1 VTPAVRE
8 LVEALLAARNAGSRE
23 HVRALLAPEATYWDC
38 LRGRV
43 RGAEAVT
50 EALVTSDAGSERPR
64 FVAERL
70 AATGGHAVMEVRVC
84 SDQGSEAAGYP
95 VTEVYELRQGLVTG
109 CRTYLDPADMRGA

>member
-23 HVRALLAPEATYWDC
+23 QVRALLAPEATYWDC

-50 EALVTSDAGSERPR
+50 EALVTSGAGGVRPR
-64 FVAERL
+64 FVAETL
-70 AATGGHAVMEVRVC
+70 AAGGDHAVAELRVR
-84 SDQGSEAAGYP
+84 SGQGSEAAGYP
-95 VTEVYELRQGLVTG
+95 VTEVYELRQGLVAG
-109 CRTYLDPADMRGA
+109 CRTYLDPADVGGA